1 MLTKTLKHLIILLFS
16 LVSSFFLFYYYF
28 DDFIMSI
35 IYMPLVA
42 STGLRILFALILYIA
57 ITIIIDRKIDKI
69 RIDVFAGIYL
79 MAVLCLSLLRTSN
92 PHAHAILNPLD
103 IIDGFHRHFN
113 HTLII
118 LIGNLIIY
126 VPLGIYMKYRF
137 NLSNLKLVI
146 CFLPYIVLLELTQLI
161 SKRGI
166 FDIDDIISNTAGFVF
181 GGICFGISKKYIQRK
196 HKGEE

>member
-28 DDFIMSI
+28 DDFIMRI
-35 IYMPLVA
+35 IYMPVMA
-42 STGLRILFALILYIA
+42 GIGLRILFAFILYIA
-57 ITIIIDRKIDKI
+57 ITLIVDRKIDKI
-69 RIDVFAGIYL
+69 RIDILAGIYL

-92 PHAHAILNPLD
+92 PYAHAVLNPLK
-103 IIDGFHRHFN
+103 IIDDFHRHFN

-137 NLSNLKLVI
+137 NLSSLKLTI

-161 SKRGI
+161 SQRGI
-166 FDIDDIISNTAGFVF
+166 FDIDDIIINTAGFVF
-181 GGICFGISKKYIQRK
+181 GGICFGISKKFIQRR
-196 HKGEE
+196 HKGGE